1 MPTSQRSKARI
12 LGLRRGLSS
21 APSLLVMG
29 ILIVYPMGT
38 LMLQIFFPNVFSMH
52 PNWHFSVATAG
63 RVLTDPVNLQA
74 IVNSFWIGA
83 LASIISAALGTVTA
97 FGVKVAGP
105 RTRSVLNAGIWII
118 FFAPSFMIASGW
130 VILFQTGGILQQL
143 LNLQPNSFSWFFS
156 PAGLILVMGLQY
168 FPFAHFAMYQ
178 AIENVGPQLIQA
190 ARMLSAKR
198 STVFF
203 QVWLRLLA
211 PALLAGATIA
221 FAEGFSDFGL
231 ASVISPNM
239 NIPLLSYQIYI
250 ALTQLPTNFSAAA
263 VLSLLAIVVT
273 SGLLVLQFRWLSRR
287 SYSTVSSASRVGVE
301 SVKPRRSWTVGAL
314 AIVFVGLVLPFGAT
328 FIQSFWKLQFKGFSK
343 GNWTLANYQTAFT
356 SGGAG
361 LQALARTAEYAVIVA
376 VIVMILGL
384 YIGRQLSFEKSR
396 LSQVLN
402 NLTVAT
408 IAIPGVVLGVGYV
421 FAWNA
426 WWLTPLHLV
435 IYGTPICLGL
445 AYAAVHL
452 PYAVRLQNSAMAQIP
467 GNLLTA
473 ARSFGARNGRV
484 TRAIIVPLVL
494 ETVISTFL
502 IAFTGVMFELPA
514 ASLLYPNGEPPYSVL
529 IEHLFGDNQWAAGS
543 ALTIVGMAVVF
554 GSYLF
559 GNFVL
564 RKVFASRHL
573 QDINAA
579 HSEVA
584 EEPRQTV
591 SGVGARR
598 QELAE

>member
-1 MPTSQRSKARI
+1 MPTSQRSKVRT
-12 LGLRRGLSS
+12 LGLTRGLGSV
-21 APSLLVMG
+21 PSLFVMG
-29 ILIVYPMGT
+29 ILIIYPLGT
-38 LMLQIFFPNVFSMH
+38 LMLQIFFPNVFAMH
-52 PNWHFSVATAG
+52 PNWHFSLAAAG
-63 RVLTDPVNLQA
+63 RVLKDPVNLQS
-74 IVNSFWIGA
+74 IGNSFWIGS
-83 LASIISAALGTVTA
+83 LAAIVSAAIGTVTA
-97 FGVKVAGP
+97 FGAKVARP
-105 RTRSVLNAGIWII
+105 RTRAVLSAGIWTI

-130 VILFQTGGILQQL
+130 VILFQAGGILQQL
-143 LNLQPNSFSWFFS
+143 LGLSPTVFNWFFT
-156 PAGLILVMGLQY
+156 PVGLIVVMGLQY
-168 FPFAHFAMYQ
+168 FPFAHFAIYQ

-198 STVFF
+198 ATVFF
-203 QVWLRLLA
+203 QVWLRLLS
-211 PALLAGATIA
+211 PALLAGASIA

-239 NIPLLSYQIYI
+239 DIPLLSYQIYI
-250 ALTQLPTNFSAAA
+250 ALSQLPTNFSAAA
-263 VLSLLAIVVT
+263 VLSLLAIIVT
-273 SGLLVLQFRWLSRR
+273 SGILVIQFRWLSQR
-287 SYSTVSSASRVGVE
+287 SYSTVSSASRAGAE
-301 SVKPRRSWTVGAL
+301 TVKPRRSWTIGAL
-314 AIVFVGLVLPFGAT
+314 VIVVVGLVLPFGAT
-328 FIQSFWKLQFKGFSK
+328 LIQSFWKLQFKGFSA
-343 GNWTLANYQTAFT
+343 GNWTLSNYQTAFT
-356 SGGAG
+356 SGGDG
-361 LQALARTAEYAVIVA
+361 LQALLRTAGYAVIVA

-384 YIGRQLSFEKSR
+384 YMGRQLSFEKSR
-396 LSQVLN
+396 LNQILN

-426 WWLTPLHLV
+426 WWLVPLHLAV
-435 IYGTPICLGL
+435 YGTPIALAL

-452 PYAVRLQNSAMAQIP
+452 PYAVRLQLSAMVQIP
-467 GNLLTA
+467 ENLLTA
-473 ARSFGARNGRV
+473 ARSFGARKSRV
-484 TRAIIVPLVL
+484 TRSVILPLVL

-514 ASLLYPNGEPPYSVL
+514 ASLLYPSGQPPYSVL

-573 QDINAA
+573 QDMNAA
-579 HSEVA
+579 SSAFA
-584 EEPRQTV
+584 EEPQPTT

-598 QELAE
+598 QELVE